1 MRIRNSVRAAVR
13 GRQLLSPRSRQ
24 PHRQL
29 FTFSRQQAKT
39 RKLVIGPAILFATGT
54 IIWLDAR
61 RPVPEAKK
69 LVSTPG
75 RRKQSPSE
83 HRTEDEGSAWS
94 MFTASFEDLSNVTDV
109 EWAALSD
116 RIVDYILPEWSKV
129 IPVYLRKLQQDLS
142 AKPGSL
148 ANEIWREAHDP
159 FVNPEI
165 QYSAHVR
172 VSEALCDEEKEFRR
186 RRKQVAKIALAKY
199 LGINEG
205 EVHPDDVPTIAVC
218 GSGGGL
224 RALVAGAGSLLAA
237 EKDGLLDCVTYT
249 AGVSGSC
256 WLQAIHFSSI
266 GRCSMQRVLDHLK
279 GRIGTHIAYPPV
291 ALQTLVSAPTGK
303 YVLSGMVEKLRADA
317 GAAFGLVDIYGL
329 LLAARLLVPVGD
341 LEVDSRDLKI
351 SSQQNYI
358 KFGQNPLPIYTAV
371 RHEIPQVVDSEEKT
385 AIPGEDAKRRAE
397 SEPWFQWFEITP
409 YEFFCEEFS
418 AGIPSW
424 AMGRKFEKGTNVL
437 PEGGLYHPEFKM
449 SLLMGVLGS
458 AFCATLSHYYRE
470 IRPVVKGLT
479 GFGTIDEMI
488 CGRDRDLIKLH
499 PIDPAILPNFV
510 YGMEGKLPGTV
521 PESIYKDRYIQLMD
535 AGMSNNLPI
544 YPLLR
549 PGREVDIIISFDN
562 SADIKQDNWLAVTD
576 GYARQRNIK
585 GWPVGVG
592 WPKGVT
598 AEEAQREL
606 SMASEGSHQEP
617 KESVT
622 EAGYEAASRQ
632 DVELRARKPDHTDGN
647 MQDKMEKDLG
657 YCTIWVGTKE
667 ELTTSPPQPRKALD
681 SSEASWSA
689 LSSPNAGLA
698 LVYLPLLTNPR
709 VPGIDPKTTDFL
721 STWNFVYTPEQVSQV
736 ADLAKANYDEGKEQ
750 IRRCVKAVYERKK
763 KLREEREEKERMIR
777 YRSLVRKGLVH
788 PLGEGDHFT

>member
-1 MRIRNSVRAAVR
+1 MRIPTSAIRAR
-13 GRQLLSPRSRQ
+13 RLLSLRSRQ
-24 PHRQL
+24 LPRQF
-29 FTFSRQQAKT
+29 FTSARQQAKA
-39 RKLVIGPAILFATGT
+39 RKFQIAPAIVVAVGV
-54 IIWLDAR
+54 IVWLDSR
-61 RPVPEAKK
+61 RPIPEAKIH
-69 LVSTPG
+69 SYRHT

-83 HRTEDEGSAWS
+83 HHTEDDGSAWS
-94 MFTASFEDLSNVTDV
+94 VFTRSFENISNVTDI

-116 RIVDYILPEWSKV
+116 RIVDYILPEWSKL
-129 IPVYLRKLQQDLS
+129 IPLYLRKLQQELS
-142 AKPGSL
+142 TTPGSL

-159 FVNPEI
+159 FINPEI

-172 VSEALCDEEKEFRR
+172 VSEALCDEEKEFLR
-186 RRKQVAKIALAKY
+186 RRKKVAKIALAKY
-199 LGINEG
+199 LGIDEA

-224 RALVAGAGSLLAA
+224 RALVAGTGSLLAA

-266 GRCSMQRVLDHLK
+266 GRCSMQRVLDHIK
-279 GRIGTHIAYPPV
+279 GRTGTHIAYPPA
-291 ALQTLVSAPTGK
+291 ALQTLVSAPTDRYLLRGI
-303 YVLSGMVEKLRADA
+303 VEKLKGDA
-317 GAAFGLVDIYGL
+317 GADYGLVDVYGL

-341 LEVDSRDLKI
+341 LEVDDRDLKI
-351 SSQQNYI
+351 SNQQDYVR
-358 KFGQNPLPIYTAV
+358 FGQNPLPIYTAV
-371 RHEIPQVVDSEEKT
+371 RHEIPEVVESGSKP
-385 AIPGEDAKRRAE
+385 AVLAEDAKRRAE

-424 AMGRKFEKGTNVL
+424 AMGRKFEKGRNIL
-437 PEGGLYHPEFKM
+437 PEEGLYNPEFKM
-449 SLLMGVLGS
+449 SLLMGVFGS

-470 IRPVVKGLT
+470 IRPIVKGLT
-479 GFGTIDEMI
+479 GFDTIDEMI
-488 CGRDRDLIKLH
+488 AGRDHDLSKLH
-499 PIDPAILPNFV
+499 PIDPAILPNFA
-510 YGMEGKLPGTV
+510 YGMEGRLPNTV
-521 PESIYKDRYIQLMD
+521 PESIYKNQYIQLMD

-549 PGREVDIIISFDN
+549 PGRDVDVIISFDN

-576 GYARQRNIK
+576 GYARQRGIK
-585 GWPVGVG
+585 GWPIGVG
-592 WPKGVT
+592 WPKGKA
-598 AEEAQREL
+598 AEETEKAL
-606 SMASEGSHQEP
+606 DLADEGSQQKP
-617 KESVT
+617 KEGVT
-622 EAGYEAASRQ
+622 EAGYEAARRQ
-632 DVELRARKPDHTDGN
+632 DIELRAQKPKHTDGS

-667 ELTTSPPQPRKALD
+667 ERTTSPPPPSKALD
-681 SSEASWSA
+681 FSDDSWST

-698 LVYLPLLTNPR
+698 LIYLPLLTNPS
-709 VPGIDPKTTDFL
+709 VPGVNPKTTDFL
-721 STWNFVYTPEQVSQV
+721 STWNFVYTPDQVGQV

-763 KLREEREEKERMIR
+763 KLREEKEERERMIR
-777 YRSLVRKGLVH
+777 YRSFVRKGLVH